1 MANQPEHSATPGN
14 PASYARPVTQ
24 VTPVTVTDIDM
35 PFLSMMSF
43 MVKWALATIPAFF
56 ILAVVGGMGWG
67 ILVAIF
73 R

>member
-1 MANQPEHSATPGN
+1 M
-14 PASYARPVTQ
+14 TQ

-56 ILAVVGGMGWG
+56 ILAVVGAVGWG